1 MDTRWN
7 TIDDVTCK
15 VISFNQE
22 WEERMADKDRKEN
35 DLLAAK
41 QAYIVVGVVA
51 AAVSAATAVYI
62 FWKRQHHLAPQVE
75 TVQDLLERCHAQVRS
90 IEQRLGELNTV

>member
-1 MDTRWN
+1 
-7 TIDDVTCK
+7 
-15 VISFNQE
+15 
-22 WEERMADKDRKEN
+22 MADKDPKAS
-35 DLLAAK
+35 DLLAVK

-62 FWKRQHHLAPQVE
+62 FWKRQQHLVPQVE

-90 IEQRLGELNTV
+90 IEQRLGELKPV

>member
-1 MDTRWN
+1 MTV
-7 TIDDVTCK
+7 IDDVSRK
-15 VISFNQE
+15 VISLNQK
-22 WEERMADKDRKEN
+22 WEERMADKDRREK

-51 AAVSAATAVYI
+51 AAVSAATAAYI
-62 FWKRQHHLAPQVE
+62 FWKRQHRLAPQVE
-75 TVQDLLERCHAQVRS
+75 SVQDLLAKCHAQVRS